1 MLYLA
6 WLFLLLSI
14 AAIFYYCYC
23 IYAAVDFFT
32 NKPSINPNFHPSVSI
47 LKPLCGLEPDS
58 YHNLSSFVK
67 QDYPEYQIV
76 FAVRENTDPIIP
88 IVEQLQKDFPEKDL
102 SLVIDPRVIGTNL
115 KVSNLANAILKAKYD
130 ILIIADSDI
139 VVESDYLKRVVQ
151 PLAEEKVGVVTCLYN
166 SRIKGWLA
174 VFEALNISTQ
184 FAPSV
189 LTARKLQGISFA
201 FGSTIVIHHQVL
213 AEIGGFEAIA
223 DCLADDFQLGNLPSK
238 KGYKVVLSDCIVEHY
253 LGTNNIQDFI
263 SRQIRWLRC
272 IRVERFWD
280 YLGLIFTQGT
290 ATSLL
295 FLIASFG
302 SKLAWFILGITY
314 FLRLLMAWII
324 AVIYLQDNIA
334 KKYFLLVP
342 LRDAIGFLLWIYALF
357 GNKIYWRGKQFK
369 LVKGGKL
376 EPIFKK

>member
-32 NKPSINPNFHPSVSI
+32 NQPSINPNFHPSVTI
-47 LKPLCGLEPDS
+47 LKPLCGLEPDA

-139 VVESDYLKRVVQ
+139 VVESDYLKRVVR
-151 PLAEEKVGVVTCLYN
+151 PLANEKVGVVTCLYN

-174 VFEALNISTQ
+174 IFEALNISTQ

-201 FGSTIVIHHQVL
+201 FGSTIVIRRQIL

-295 FLIASFG
+295 FLIVSFG
-302 SKLAWFILGITY
+302 SKIAWFILGITY
-314 FLRLLMAWII
+314 FLRILMVQIV
-324 AVIYLQDNIA
+324 AVIYLKDNIA
-334 KKYFLLVP
+334 TKYFWLVP

-357 GNKIYWRGKQFK
+357 GNKINWRGKQFK